1 MSEKHIAVSEKN
13 NNGIVQYVSVNTKDM
28 LEYID
33 DMASYG
39 EEPPYINIGYYDT
52 RDKYPYNTK
61 EFPRIDINI
70 YLSGAITAYD
80 DIAFI
85 RHFKNDPGMMQEI
98 YNHIVLLTNAA
109 SYSMNYEDVFVAIS
123 NKIFE
128 ILKDWVH
135 PLDPS
140 EEYGLSGD
148 RSKLFFE
155 TKLRSTFSVSIEKV
169 GREEYCN
176 TVSFVSSEIMQ
187 SEPILYLSK
196 TMERNSVEFLIYP
209 DGSIFVKDFPTWQHF
224 DDIEKFGGV
233 RILEFCKDCNSYYK
247 SIGGDLSKEDSFG
260 KYKSLVK
267 DLTRELKAWR
277 G

>member
-1 MSEKHIAVSEKN
+1 MSENYVAVSEKN
-13 NNGIVQYVSVNTKDM
+13 ENGIIQYVSVNTKDM
-28 LEYID
+28 LEYIN

-39 EEPPYINIGYYDT
+39 EEPPYISIGYCDT

-61 EFPRIDINI
+61 EFPRIDINM
-70 YLSGAITAYD
+70 YLSGAITVYD

-140 EEYGLSGD
+140 EECGLSVD
-148 RSKLFFE
+148 RSKLFFK

-196 TMERNSVEFLIYP
+196 TVERNSVEFLIYP

>member
-1 MSEKHIAVSEKN
+1 MSENYVAVSEKN
-13 NNGIVQYVSVNTKDM
+13 ENGIIQYVSVNTKDM
-28 LEYID
+28 LEYIN

-39 EEPPYINIGYYDT
+39 EEPPYISIGYCDT

-61 EFPRIDINI
+61 EFPRIDINM
-70 YLSGAITAYD
+70 YLSGAITVYD

-109 SYSMNYEDVFVAIS
+109 SYSMNYDDVFIAIS

-128 ILKDWVH
+128 ILKEWVH
-135 PLDPS
+135 PLDAS
-140 EEYGLSGD
+140 EECGLSVNY
-148 RSKLFFE
+148 SKMFSKE
-155 TKLRSTFSVSIEKV
+155 KYKSTFSVSMEKV
-169 GREEYCN
+169 GREKYCN

-196 TMERNSVEFLIYP
+196 TVERNSVEFLIYP

>member
-1 MSEKHIAVSEKN
+1 MSERYIAVSEKN
-13 NNGIVQYVSVNTKDM
+13 NNGIVQYVSVNVGDM

-98 YNHIVLLTNAA
+98 YNHIVLLTDAA

-140 EEYGLSGD
+140 EECGLSGD
-148 RSKLFFE
+148 RSKLFSE
-155 TKLRSTFSVSIEKV
+155 EKYKSTFSVSMKKV
-169 GREEYCN
+169 GREKYCS

-196 TMERNSVEFLIYP
+196 TVERNSVEFIIYP
-209 DGSIFVKDFPTWQHF
+209 GGGIFVKDFPTWQHF
-224 DDIEKFGGV
+224 DDIKKFGGV
-233 RILEFCKDCNSYYK
+233 RILEFCKECSSYYK
-247 SIGGDLSKEDSFG
+247 SINGDLSKKDSFD
-260 KYKSLVK
+260 KYESLIR
-267 DLTRELKAWR
+267 DLVQDLKCR
-277 G
+277 YM

>member
-1 MSEKHIAVSEKN
+1 MSENYVAVSEKN
-13 NNGIVQYVSVNTKDM
+13 ENGIIQYVSVNTKDM
-28 LEYID
+28 LEYIN

-39 EEPPYINIGYYDT
+39 EEPPYISIGYCDT

-61 EFPRIDINI
+61 EFPRIDINM
-70 YLSGAITAYD
+70 YLSGAITVYD

-135 PLDPS
+135 PLDVS

-196 TMERNSVEFLIYP
+196 TVERNSVEFLIYP

-267 DLTRELKAWR
+267 DLTRELKAWW

>member
-1 MSEKHIAVSEKN
+1 MSERYIAVSEKN
-13 NNGIVQYVSVNTKDM
+13 NNGIVQYVSVNVGDM

-33 DMASYG
+33 DMASYA
-39 EEPPYINIGYYDT
+39 EEPAYISIGYYDT
-52 RDKYPYNTK
+52 TYKSRYTD
-61 EFPRIDINI
+61 EFPCIDINI
-70 YLSGAITAYD
+70 YLSGAITVYD
-80 DIAFI
+80 DMAFI
-85 RHFKNDPGMMQEI
+85 RHFKNDPGKILDI

-128 ILKDWVH
+128 ILNDWVH
-135 PLDPS
+135 LLDPS
-140 EEYGLSGD
+140 EECELSVNH
-148 RSKLFFE
+148 SKLFSE

-187 SEPILYLSK
+187 NEPILYLSK
-196 TMERNSVEFLIYP
+196 TVERNSVEFLIYP

-224 DDIEKFGGV
+224 DDIKNFGGV

-267 DLTRELKAWR
+267 DLTRDLKAWR

>member
-1 MSEKHIAVSEKN
+1 MSENYVAVSEKN
-13 NNGIVQYVSVNTKDM
+13 DNGIIQYVSVNTKDM

-39 EEPPYINIGYYDT
+39 EEPPYISIGYCDT

-61 EFPRIDINI
+61 EFPRIDINM
-70 YLSGAITAYD
+70 YLSGAITVYD

-135 PLDPS
+135 PLDVS

-196 TMERNSVEFLIYP
+196 TVERNSVEFLIYP